1 VKHASPPC
9 ESRGMT
15 YHQLYAGLLEIPGA
29 VWNDELYFWN
39 WRNQYS

>member
-1 VKHASPPC
+1 
-9 ESRGMT
+9 MT
-15 YHQLYAGLLEIPGA
+15 YHQPYAGLREIPGA